1 MIPVWVN
8 QSDWTIELSSSSQS
22 EIRQRRAELYMKSGI
37 GEMNFIYIMY
47 FLSSIRFGKTK
58 ALIQITR
65 KAPRK
70 SDIDEIVF
78 IQNHPNGQKW

>member
-1 MIPVWVN
+1 
-8 QSDWTIELSSSSQS
+8 
-22 EIRQRRAELYMKSGI
+22 MKSGI